1 MNYET
6 FETKV
11 AQRAGVP
18 ADRARALIRAT
29 LLTLGERLTRGEA
42 HDLASQLPEPA
53 KEWLASPTPE
63 AERFGVDEFINRVAT
78 RAGATREEAEAGVRA
93 VFSVLRLAVTTGE
106 WRDAMSQL
114 PKDFEEL
121 VKEPRR
127 A

>member
-1 MNYET
+1 MDYEK

-18 ADRARALIRAT
+18 AERARDLIRAT

-63 AERFGVDEFINRVAT
+63 AERFGLDEFVRRVAE
-78 RAGATREEAEAGVRA
+78 RSGATPEEAEAGVRA

-106 WRDAMSQL
+106 FRDAMSQL
-114 PKDFEEL
+114 PKEFSEL
-121 VKEPRR
+121 VKQP
-127 A
+127 

>member
-1 MNYET
+1 MDYEK

-18 ADRARALIRAT
+18 AERARALIRAT

-63 AERFGVDEFINRVAT
+63 AERFGLDEFVRRVAE
-78 RAGATREEAEAGVRA
+78 RSGATPEEAEAGVRA

-106 WRDAMSQL
+106 FRDAMSQL
-114 PKDFEEL
+114 PKEFSEL
-121 VKEPRR
+121 VKQP
-127 A
+127 

>member
-18 ADRARALIRAT
+18 PDRARALIRAT

-42 HDLASQLPEPA
+42 DDMASQLPEPV
-53 KEWLASPTPE
+53 KEWLVSPTPE
-63 AERFGVDEFINRVAT
+63 AERFGVDEFINRVAM

-121 VKEPRR
+121 AKEPRR

>member
-1 MNYET
+1 M
-6 FETKV
+6 
-11 AQRAGVP
+11 
-18 ADRARALIRAT
+18 
-29 LLTLGERLTRGEA
+29 
-42 HDLASQLPEPA
+42 
-53 KEWLASPTPE
+53 SPTPE

-78 RAGATREEAEAGVRA
+78 RAGATREEAEASVRA

-121 VKEPRR
+121 AKEPRR

>member
-1 MNYET
+1 MNNET

-42 HDLASQLPEPA
+42 HDLASQLPGPA
-53 KEWLASPTPE
+53 KEWLVSPTPE

-78 RAGATREEAEAGVRA
+78 RAGATREEARGQASGRCSA
-93 VFSVLRLAVTTGE
+93 FSAWPSPPVNGGTRCP
-106 WRDAMSQL
+106 SS
-114 PKDFEEL
+114 
-121 VKEPRR
+121 RR
-127 A
+127 ISRSW

>member
-1 MNYET
+1 MDYET

-18 ADRARALIRAT
+18 AERARALIRAT

-53 KEWLASPTPE
+53 KEWLVSPTPE
-63 AERFGVDEFINRVAT
+63 AERFGLDEFVRRVAE
-78 RAGATREEAEAGVRA
+78 RSGATPGEAEAGVRA

-106 WRDAMSQL
+106 FRDAMSQL
-114 PKDFEEL
+114 PKEFSEL
-121 VKEPRR
+121 AKQP
-127 A
+127 

>member
-1 MNYET
+1 MDYEK

-18 ADRARALIRAT
+18 AERARALIRAT
-29 LLTLGERLTRGEA
+29 FLTLGERLTRGEA

-63 AERFGVDEFINRVAT
+63 AERFGLDEFVRRVAE
-78 RAGATREEAEAGVRA
+78 RSGATPEEAEAGVRA

-106 WRDAMSQL
+106 FRDAMSQL
-114 PKDFEEL
+114 PKEFSEL
-121 VKEPRR
+121 VKQP
-127 A
+127 

>member
-1 MNYET
+1 MDYET

-18 ADRARALIRAT
+18 GERARALIRAS

-53 KEWLASPTPE
+53 KEWVVSPTPE
-63 AERFGVDEFINRVAT
+63 AERFGLDEFVRRVAQ
-78 RAGATREEAEAGVRA
+78 RSGATPEEAEAGVRA

-106 WRDAMSQL
+106 FRDAMSQL
-114 PKDFEEL
+114 PKEFSEL
-121 VKEPRR
+121 VKQP
-127 A
+127 